1 MSTDNTTDRLSKL
14 NSLLEAV
21 EDAIYAVLAGQSYS
35 LGSRSVTRADLGELR
50 DMKREIQAEIDQIE
64 TNGDTRRKFM
74 RVVPMN

>member
-1 MSTDNTTDRLSKL
+1 MSTDKTIDRLSKL

-64 TNGDTRRKFM
+64 TNGNTRRKFM
-74 RVVPMN
+74 RVDPMN

>member
-21 EDAIYAVLAGQSYS
+21 EDAIYAVLAGQSYA

-64 TNGDTRRKFM
+64 ANGSTRRKFM

>member
-1 MSTDNTTDRLSKL
+1 MSTDKTEDRLSKL

-64 TNGDTRRKFM
+64 TNGSTRRKFR

>member
-1 MSTDNTTDRLSKL
+1 MSTDKTIDRLSKL

-64 TNGDTRRKFM
+64 TNGNTRRKFM

>member
-64 TNGDTRRKFM
+64 TNGNTRRKFM